1 MVVLKAAEDGYF
13 LPLKKKKKKKEYT
26 SDPKCKNGILV
37 CFKDQNIVYHC
48 LLNLAD

>member
-13 LPLKKKKKKKEYT
+13 LPLKKKKKKEYT

-37 CFKDQNIVYHC
+37 CFKD
-48 LLNLAD
+48 